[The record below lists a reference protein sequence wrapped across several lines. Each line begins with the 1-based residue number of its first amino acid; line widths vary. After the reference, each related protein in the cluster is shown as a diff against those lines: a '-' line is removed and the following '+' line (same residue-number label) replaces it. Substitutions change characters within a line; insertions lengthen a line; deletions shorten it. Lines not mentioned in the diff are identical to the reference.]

1 MAGVNRVA
9 VMGASGSVGRQV
21 CAAFSRSGQSV
32 LAVARRPA
40 DHLSAYR
47 FRSVDL
53 GAETPEHIAEILV
66 AESADVVVNATG
78 GWGTTEQEMEYAHVV
93 LTGRLVEAVALVP
106 RRPRLVHVGTIHE
119 YGPVPEGTLIDEKIE
134 PAPQTPYARTKLAGS
149 EAVLHAA
156 RDGRIDGVVLR
167 AVNLCGPH
175 PAPPSFLGYLHRR
188 LREATDGAT
197 LELSIADARRDYL
210 DVRDAAE
217 AVVLAATAPVT
228 GQVINIGRN
237 EAVDLRELVALFI
250 AAAGFPQDRLRVLD
264 RQVLSKGG
272 DWTRADIRL
281 AQQVLGW
288 RPRISLAESM
298 GAMWES
304 EST

>member
-1 MAGVNRVA
+1 
-9 VMGASGSVGRQV
+9 MGASGCVGRQV
-21 CAAFSRSGQSV
+21 CVAFARSGHSV

-53 GAETPEHIAEILV
+53 GAEAPEHIAEILV

-78 GWGTTEQEMEYAHVV
+78 GWGTTEQEMEDTHVG
-93 LTGRLVEAVALVP
+93 LAGRLVEAVALVP

-119 YGPVPEGTLIDEKIE
+119 YGPVPEGRLIDENVE

-149 EAVLHAA
+149 ESVLRAA
-156 RDGRIDGVVLR
+156 RDYRVDGVVLR

-175 PAPPSFLGYLHRR
+175 PARPSFLGYLLRR
-188 LREATDGAT
+188 LREAADGAT
-197 LELSIADARRDYL
+197 LDLSIADARRDYL

-237 EAVDLRELVALFI
+237 EAVAMRELVALFI
-250 AAAGFPQDRLRVLD
+250 AAAGFPQERLRVLD

-281 AQQVLGW
+281 ARQVLDW

-298 GAMWES
+298 RAMWES